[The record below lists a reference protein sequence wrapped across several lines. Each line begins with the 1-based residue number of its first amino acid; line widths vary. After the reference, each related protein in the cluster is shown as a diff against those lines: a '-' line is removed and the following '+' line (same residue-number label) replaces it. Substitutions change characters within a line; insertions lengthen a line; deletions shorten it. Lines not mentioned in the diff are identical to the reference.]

1 MKQNT
6 KKIAGIGIFT
16 AIVFAFQFWLSAIK
30 VGTFTLSF
38 VLVPIVVGAALY
50 GKWSGAWLGL
60 AFGVA
65 VLLSGDAGLF
75 LAVNP
80 VGTVVTVLLK
90 GALAGLCAGLVY
102 DLLKKKNQ
110 IAAVI
115 TSAAV
120 CPIVN
125 TGIFLIGCQVFFL
138 DTIKGWAQGAGFG
151 DSVGTYMIV
160 GLVGVNFIFEFV
172 INLVLSPVILK
183 LIKLGSREMK

>member
-1 MKQNT
+1 MNQNT

-16 AIVFAFQFWLSAIK
+16 AIVVAFQFWLSAIK

-38 VLVPIVVGAALY
+38 VLVPIVVGAAIY

-60 AFGVA
+60 AFGVS

-80 VGTVVTVLLK
+80 AGTVITVLLK
-90 GALAGLCAGLVY
+90 GMLAGLCAGVVY
-102 DLLKKKNQ
+102 DLLKKKTQ
-110 IAAVI
+110 IGAVVL
-115 TSAAV
+115 SAVV

-125 TGIFLIGCQVFFL
+125 TGIFLAGCQIFFL
-138 DTIKGWAQGAGFG
+138 DTIRQWAQGAGFG
-151 DSVGTYMIV
+151 DSTGTYMIV
-160 GLVGVNFIFEFV
+160 GLVGLNFLFEFA

-183 LIKLGSREMK
+183 LIKIASKEKN